1 MKAGRNLL
9 ITAMLA
15 IAAAPSSAAPRGA
28 SVPDFSG
35 IWAHQWLPGFEAL
48 PSGPTALVNLSRRPD
63 GASEVRQLVGDY
75 HNPILKPEA
84 AETVRK
90 RGEESKVHFGFHNP
104 RNQCWPMG
112 LPFVLSS
119 DGMQIFDR
127 GDHLIITYR
136 LDHQVRYVRMN
147 APHPAKPVPSYYGD
161 SVGHYEGDT
170 LVIDTIALKPG
181 PFAMLDWFGTPQTP
195 ALHVVER
202 YRLLDYDDARDG
214 IRRAWRD
221 NSINPAGTPPV
232 MDLNYRGKWLQLL
245 FTVDDPNVFTTPWSA
260 TVTYSPQL
268 PPPNGLGI
276 WPEYVCA
283 ENPYK
288 YGTEEDVQAPA
299 AKIADF

>member
-1 MKAGRNLL
+1 MEVRQSLW
-9 ITAMLA
+9 
-15 IAAAPSSAAPRGA
+15 IAAALAAVAAAPA
-28 SVPDFSG
+28 LAAPVPDLSG
-35 IWAHQWLPGFEAL
+35 IWAHQWDPGFEAL
-48 PSGPTALVNLSRRPD
+48 DSGPTAIVNLARLPNGDSNI
-63 GASEVRQLVGDY
+63 AQLVGDY
-75 HNPILKPEA
+75 HNPILKPAA
-84 AETVRK
+84 AEIVRK
-90 RGEESKVHFGFHNP
+90 LGEESKSHFGFHNP

-127 GDHLIITYR
+127 GDHLTITYR
-136 LDHQVRYVRMN
+136 LDHQVRIVRMN
-147 APHPAKPVPSYYGD
+147 AAHPAKPVPSYYGD

-268 PPPNGLGI
+268 PPPKGLGI